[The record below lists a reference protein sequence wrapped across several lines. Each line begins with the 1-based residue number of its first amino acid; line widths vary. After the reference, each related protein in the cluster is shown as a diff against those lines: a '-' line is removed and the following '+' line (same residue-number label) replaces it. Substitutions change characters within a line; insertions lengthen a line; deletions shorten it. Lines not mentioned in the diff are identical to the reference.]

1 MTQAHTERALLKS
14 SDITKREI
22 AQLPRVTMRYLGLSG
37 PRSHGRVHD
46 QLGRRAIHQRSMRQQ
61 VREAERAFARS
72 MATRDIKAF
81 GDLLA
86 DDAVFF
92 GRDGA
97 DHGKA
102 AVIAG
107 WKPLFEGPAAPFS
120 WEPET
125 VEVLASGT
133 LGLSS
138 GPVKDPSG
146 KQTGVFNSIWR
157 REAGGSGRSCSTKG
171 ARCATARPVPDLGC
185 AGSHAPT
192 RTSRRRH

>member
-1 MTQAHTERALLKS
+1 MAVPMTS
-14 SDITKREI
+14 SVG
-22 AQLPRVTMRYLGLSG
+22 AQSTN
-37 PRSHGRVHD
+37 D
-46 QLGRRAIHQRSMRQQ
+46 QMRQQ

-72 MATRDIKAF
+72 MATRDLKAF

-86 DDAVFF
+86 DDAVFL
-92 GRDGA
+92 GRDGV
-97 DHGKA
+97 DRGKA
-102 AVIAG
+102 AVVAG
-107 WKPLFEGPAAPFS
+107 WKPLFEGPTAPFS

-157 REAGGSGRSCSTKG
+157 READGRWKVVFDKG
-171 ARCATARPVPDLGC
+171 CPVCNCPTG
-185 AGSHAPT
+185 AP
-192 RTSRRRH
+192 